1 MSEVANI
8 DRRELALKVST
19 TMTAMYE
26 QMTALTEITK
36 AAYEA
41 DHAAYVADNYS
52 RATDIKRDLSY
63 ATNDCVDSIQ
73 RYLKTYIERTDKA
86 VEYFDRDMT
95 RQAEREAIKANIA
108 KADTMS
114 PITTPFTL
122 LAANVDLDSKGKPSQ
137 CATVLYMIE
146 GTVFEARFY
155 YSLASGKITH
165 EESGSVPFSVVNRSK
180 SEATGNKTIT
190 FIFKAEMTDEE
201 IAKAAF
207 VRKKIFDA
215 AQTAFDKIKWPKKK
229 AA

>member
-1 MSEVANI
+1 MSEVATI
-8 DRRELALKVST
+8 DRRELALRVST
-19 TMTAMYE
+19 AMTSMQE
-26 QMTALTEITK
+26 QMAALREITQSV
-36 AAYEA
+36 YEA
-41 DHAAYVADNYS
+41 DDAAYKASNYS
-52 RATDIKRDLSY
+52 RETDIKRDLSY
-63 ATNDCVDSIQ
+63 ATNDYVDSIQ
-73 RYLKTYIERTDKA
+73 RYLTTYIERTHKA
-86 VEYFDRDMT
+86 VETFDRDT
-95 RQAEREAIKANIA
+95 ARAAEREAIKANIA

-122 LAANVDLDSKGKPSQ
+122 LAANVELDSKGRPSL

-155 YSLASGKITH
+155 YSLTSGKVTH
-165 EESGSVPFSVVNRSK
+165 NEAGSVPLSVTNRSK
-180 SEATGNKTIT
+180 TEATGRETIT

-215 AQTAFDKIKWPKKK
+215 ANHAFSKIKWPKKK